1 MLNTQHRVV
10 NTHYRIVLHFIYYFD
25 FIIFWLC
32 SSIILIAQAQTA
44 LQLMTGWPHS
54 IEHWW
59 HFWPRT
65 KCYVQQTQCS
75 STLKIL
81 VNSYYGPFSRT
92 ISVLKSTGRHAS
104 SIGIASYDA
113 LGHVPPPLEL
123 AHVGLHQIWQFLLT
137 YNLQW
142 AMVDCYWTQHI
153 TVPATFHT
161 ESVQF
166 CSFAVYYI
174 YVVIS
179 AWFHE
184 HARRAPS
191 PSPGS
196 KCWQRH

>member
-1 MLNTQHRVV
+1 MATQYWTLVTLLTAHEMLCAAN
-10 NTHYRIVLHFIYYFD
+10 
-25 FIIFWLC
+25 
-32 SSIILIAQAQTA
+32 S
-44 LQLMTGWPHS
+44 M
-54 IEHWW
+54 
-59 HFWPRT
+59 
-65 KCYVQQTQCS
+65 
-75 STLKIL
+75 L
-81 VNSYYGPFSRT
+81 VNVENTGKLVLRPFLQDNLCPQVHWPACQQHWHRQLWCT
-92 ISVLKSTGRHAS
+92 RAR
-104 SIGIASYDA
+104 A
-113 LGHVPPPLEL
+113 PPLEL